1 MLRIL
6 RNFVGWAGKEIFV
19 SFVFDYIQD
28 KQLTMKLIYLLALS
42 LNSFV
47 AISQI
52 SLNMN
57 LRHNWN
63 DTTLPLRSGLRYNDI
78 WGYADPDDGKEYAMM
93 GSVNKVHFFNVTNP
107 DSPVEVA
114 AFTGGNSSLWR
125 DMKTF
130 GKFAYSVADEG
141 TEGLMVFDLDNLPGS
156 VSKVLQTTAFF
167 SKCHNIF
174 VDTLAGRLYAAG
186 CNTQSNGLI
195 VLDLTANP
203 ASPALLANTALAGGY
218 VHDVYVRNNM
228 AYCSHGFN
236 GLYVYDMTNPAS
248 PVFQGSLSGYSQAG
262 YNHSSWLNTAGDR
275 LVFCDETHGSSI
287 KIANVAALNNMSVI
301 SLFKSTLLA
310 PTQTNS
316 IAHNPFIKGDSV
328 YISYYH
334 EGVQVFDISNPA
346 NVQLAAYYDTNP
358 TNTNYNGYDGSWG
371 VYPYLPSGNLIA
383 SDTKNGL
390 FVLSF
395 APAALLPVE
404 WGGLE
409 VQQRGDHT
417 FLKWT
422 TLNERDNALFEVE
435 RSSDGIQF
443 KTIGQVVPAGTSGVP
458 NDYSYTDRLPLP
470 GFNYYRIRQ
479 TDFDGKFN
487 FSETVS
493 VTFENKNRQPMVF
506 PSLIHPGET
515 CYLRSDGLD
524 GPVTMTIIGA
534 SGLLLHQEM
543 LLCQSGTASFY
554 WPESLHVPGVYFVRV
569 EAGALSRNLRMV
581 VR

>member
-1 MLRIL
+1 LSS
-6 RNFVGWAGKEIFV
+6 GQEKEIFI
-19 SFVFDYIQD
+19 SFVHDIIQD
-28 KQLTMKLIYLLALS
+28 KQLTMKYFFLLALS
-42 LNSFV
+42 LTSFV
-47 AISQI
+47 AISQT
-52 SLNMN
+52 SMNMN

-63 DTTLPLRSGLRYNDI
+63 DATLPLRSGLRYNEI
-78 WGYADPDDGKEYAMM
+78 WGYSDPDDGSEYAIM
-93 GSVNKVHFFNVTNP
+93 GSVNKVHFFNITNP

-114 AFTGGNSSLWR
+114 AFTGGNPSLWR
-125 DMKTF
+125 DMKTY
-130 GKFAYSVADEG
+130 GKYAYSVADEG

-174 VDTLAGRLYAAG
+174 IDTLAGRLYAAG

-203 ASPALLANTALAGGY
+203 ASPALLASTALAGGY

-236 GLYVYDMTNPAS
+236 GLYVYDMINPAS

-287 KIANVAALNNMSVI
+287 KIADVSDLSNIRLL
-301 SLFKSTLLA
+301 SLFKSAMLA
-310 PTQTNS
+310 PSYTNS

-334 EGVQVFDISNPA
+334 EGMQVFDISNPA
-346 NVQLAAYYDTNP
+346 NVQCVAYYDTNP
-358 TNTNYNGYDGSWG
+358 TNANYSGYDGSWG
-371 VYPYLPSGNLIA
+371 VYPYLPSGNIIA

-395 APAALLPVE
+395 APAAPLPVE

-409 VQQRGDHT
+409 AQQQSNQT
-417 FLKWT
+417 LLKWIT
-422 TLNERDNALFEVE
+422 YSEQNNALFEVE
-435 RSSDGIQF
+435 RSADGIQF
-443 KTIGQVVPAGTSGVP
+443 KTLGQVVPAGNSGVP
-458 NDYSYTDRLPLP
+458 NDYFFTDRLPLP
-470 GFNYYRIRQ
+470 GLNYYRIRQ
-479 TDFDGKFN
+479 TDYDGKFS

-493 VTFENKNRQPMVF
+493 VTFENNSRQPRVF

-515 CYLRSDGLD
+515 CFLRSDGLD
-524 GPVTMTIIGA
+524 GPVNMTIIGT
-534 SGLLLHQEM
+534 SGLVLHQE
-543 LLCQSGTASFY
+543 LLSWQSGTASFD
-554 WPESLHVPGVYFVRV
+554 WPAGLHTSGMYFIRL
-569 EAGALSRNLRMV
+569 EAGDQVRTLRVMV
-581 VR
+581 R